1 MASITAPAVSLPW
14 SSGSAEGH
22 RFGVILVILM
32 VLAAVPAVWI
42 PWIQLPEPSPA
53 EVQRTPP
60 QSAQLLPPRPVEP
73 PPIPVQPEPVEPEP
87 VPEPKPEPKPEPP
100 AARAAPQ
107 PEPAPQPRPAV
118 TEPPRQT
125 VEQAREKAAS
135 SGLLALQDQLASMQ
149 QDSAMPA
156 GQLRANASDQ
166 RNTDTR
172 APEKD
177 VLASS
182 GGVADARAPQRSAEL
197 ADHQVKSVTVAAE
210 AAPARPRSEPA
221 PAAGDGN
228 GERAMSNIRQVFDA
242 QKNALYSLYRRE
254 LRQDPTLEG
263 KVLLELV
270 IEPDGRVS
278 KCEVVSSELS
288 HPELETRL
296 ANRVRLFNFGA
307 DAVDKRTVR
316 FPIEFLPS

>member
-1 MASITAPAVSLPW
+1 M
-14 SSGSAEGH
+14 
-22 RFGVILVILM
+22 
-32 VLAAVPAVWI
+32 
-42 PWIQLPEPSPA
+42 
-53 EVQRTPP
+53 
-60 QSAQLLPPRPVEP
+60 
-73 PPIPVQPEPVEPEP
+73 
-87 VPEPKPEPKPEPP
+87 
-100 AARAAPQ
+100 
-107 PEPAPQPRPAV
+107 

-125 VEQAREKAAS
+125 VEQARERAAS

-149 QDSAMPA
+149 QDTAIPA
-156 GQLRANASDQ
+156 GQLRANASDR

-172 APEKD
+172 EPEKD

-182 GGVADARAPQRSAEL
+182 GGVADTKAPQRSAEL

-221 PAAGDGN
+221 PETGDGN

-263 KVLLELV
+263 KILLELV